1 MPVSGNVNRVNC
13 NQIHIN
19 RVGRIRIRIIIRIL
33 RYGINAVFSSL
44 PPPYPNSVFPYIRI
58 YTAYIRQQFRI
69 RVKVYADE
77 AKQRKVTISR
87 SAKNQKRRAAS
98 AGVLSLWTKDSPSSY
113 DSGRLVVIECF
124 NFVLEGQKK

>member
-44 PPPYPNSVFPYIRI
+44 PPPYPNSVFPYVRINTVSIRQ
-58 YTAYIRQQFRI
+58 YTAYFCRI
-69 RVKVYADE
+69 VLGNSKPQPFWSWLEPVIVK
-77 AKQRKVTISR
+77 QVTD
-87 SAKNQKRRAAS
+87 
-98 AGVLSLWTKDSPSSY
+98 GVE
-113 DSGRLVVIECF
+113 GLVCKLKCMKGGV
-124 NFVLEGQKK
+124 FVESCWE